1 MRLCGHAPRRVEML
15 DHQVRALRRL
25 RDGVPSEDLEQ
36 SEFIERCTE
45 ALDQALGQMRQAR
58 QWVR

>member
-1 MRLCGHAPRRVEML
+1 MPRRVEML